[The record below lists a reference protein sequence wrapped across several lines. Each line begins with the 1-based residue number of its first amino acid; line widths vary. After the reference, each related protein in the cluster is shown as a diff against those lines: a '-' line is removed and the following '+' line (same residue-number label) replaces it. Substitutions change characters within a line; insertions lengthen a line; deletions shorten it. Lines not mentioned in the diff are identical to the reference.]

1 MSHDITH
8 SGADVIRPGGAE
20 VPVAKARPYGR
31 HLGQLR
37 YGAATAQ
44 WCWLT
49 PDKVINTWPL
59 DRFQECLR
67 KKRYAIPLR

>member
-1 MSHDITH
+1 VSRDITH
-8 SGADVIRPGGAE
+8 SGADVIRPGRAE
-20 VPVAKARPYGR
+20 VPVAKAIRPAPSASP
-31 HLGQLR
+31 LR
-37 YGAATAQ
+37 GSDRQ
-44 WCWLT
+44 RCWLT